1 MPFVRANDILFDEG
15 LTPEKCAL
23 KTLLRWPIKIVNSV
37 HKSKQIKNYSQIISS
52 YYFPVI
58 SKFCWLN
65 FTSTSFSWLLQR
77 VVCGSDQRRILS
89 DFSDNLGPTPKNLA
103 KNTTRL

>member
-52 YYFPVI
+52 YYQI
-58 SKFCWLN
+58 
-65 FTSTSFSWLLQR
+65 LLAEPHF
-77 VVCGSDQRRILS
+77 DILC
-89 DFSDNLGPTPKNLA
+89 LA
-103 KNTTRL
+103 FAAGGLWE